1 MAGRITG
8 QGSKWIRPVK
18 RLAIYHRDGL
28 ACIYCG
34 ATMEEGARLTLDHV
48 VACDLGGGNSESNL
62 VTACLSCNS
71 TKQAKTLKQFLVI
84 LADKGVN
91 PAGIAA
97 KVRKQTGKDLAPFL
111 VIAKAIEASREV
123 ADE

>member
-1 MAGRITG
+1 MAGRIKG
-8 QGSKWIRPVK
+8 QGSTWIRPVK

-34 ATMEEGARLTLDHV
+34 VTMEEGARLTLDHV

-71 TKQAKTLKQFLVI
+71 AKQAKPLAQFLVM

-91 PAGIAA
+91 PEGIAA
-97 KVRKQTGKDLAPFL
+97 RVRKHTARDLAPFM
-111 VIAKAIEASREV
+111 VTARAIETARGISAE
-123 ADE
+123 